1 MGRVP
6 STCDIGVRWASI
18 DELAWSFCAGTAC
31 SARSSARAKQPSGLF
46 VHEHAKGERSAAVS
60 QCENAKSPL
69 YSTKYSDHSIEWSF
83 SFWGGVSK
91 VNKNG
96 SLYERELSA

>member
-1 MGRVP
+1 MKRYNKQCTFGVLAQLVEHLAGSQRVRG
-6 STCDIGVRWASI
+6 S
-18 DELAWSFCAGTAC
+18 
-31 SARSSARAKQPSGLF
+31 
-46 VHEHAKGERSAAVS
+46 
-60 QCENAKSPL
+60 SPL

-96 SLYERELSA
+96 SLYERELSAQRTEGL